1 MKCHTGLIIEQIGD
15 RWILHLLHQL
25 AHRAQRTQTLLDRLK
40 GISSRTLAA
49 KLKELE
55 ADGWITRR
63 VYPEVPPRVEYELT
77 EKGRAL
83 EPLLAALKQTGEAL
97 FPDTEM
103 DCPSC
108 RIQAAAES
116 TSTRALRRSMTTP
129 QPKARPAGRTS
140 SDDDVVLL

>member
-1 MKCHTGLIIEQIGD
+1 MKCPTGWLIEQIGD

-25 AHRAQRTQTLLDRLK
+25 IHGAQRTQTLLERLK

-77 EKGRAL
+77 EKGRTL
-83 EPLLAALKQTGEAL
+83 ELLLAALKQTGEVL
-97 FPDTEM
+97 FPGTET

-108 RIQAAAES
+108 QLLASTES
-116 TSTRALRRSMTTP
+116 PPVRQPLRSISAP
-129 QPKARPAGRTS
+129 QPKAQSARYTPS
-140 SDDDVVLL
+140 VDDVVLL

>member
-1 MKCHTGLIIEQIGD
+1 MRCPTGLLIEQIGD

-25 AHRAQRTQTLLDRLK
+25 AHRAQRTQTLMERLK

-63 VYPEVPPRVEYELT
+63 VYPEAPPRVEYELT

-83 EPLLAALKQTGEAL
+83 EPLWSALKQTGEAL
-97 FPDTEM
+97 FPTAET
-103 DCPSC
+103 DCLSC
-108 RIQAAAES
+108 QHLASVEP
-116 TSTRALRRSMTTP
+116 TSVRQRPRSMSAA
-129 QPKARPAGRTS
+129 QPKSQPTTRPPS
-140 SDDDVVLL
+140 VDDVVLL

>member
-1 MKCHTGLIIEQIGD
+1 MRCPTGLMIEQIGD
-15 RWILHLLHQL
+15 RWTLHLLHQL
-25 AHRAQRTQTLLDRLK
+25 TPAAERTQTLLGRLK

-77 EKGRAL
+77 EKGLAL
-83 EPLLAALKQTGEAL
+83 VPLLAAFKRTGEAL
-97 FPDTEM
+97 FPTAEA

-108 RIQAAAES
+108 QHLASAEARSVRQPPRFS
-116 TSTRALRRSMTTP
+116 TTS
-129 QPKARPAGRTS
+129 QPKAQRARPTPS
-140 SDDDVVLL
+140 VDDVVLL